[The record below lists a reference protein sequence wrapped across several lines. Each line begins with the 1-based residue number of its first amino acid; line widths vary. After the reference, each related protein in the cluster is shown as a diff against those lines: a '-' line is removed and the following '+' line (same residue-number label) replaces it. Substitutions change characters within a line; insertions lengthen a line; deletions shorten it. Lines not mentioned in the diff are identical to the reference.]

1 MAVAEALT
9 NKHEQ
14 VGANKEGTLDTSV
27 GDTPGVGEEDAPGF
41 VLSSAARRQGLKP
54 IRAAPTT
61 GSMVPTR
68 RALSGRPSSS
78 WIAMGSEAVS

>member
-14 VGANKEGTLDTSV
+14 VDADKEGTLGASV

-61 GSMVPTR
+61 GSTAP
-68 RALSGRPSSS
+68 RALSSRPSSS
-78 WIAMGSEAVS
+78 RMAMGSEAVS